1 MGALARRRSLR
12 VRNIGCQYSVAGFCH
27 EDGQLIT
34 ARTTENLGTDTAF
47 NACLTRKI
55 AKWGRLLLS
64 LLLFQTKKL
73 KVTESS
79 NRAWPTQWLSDRRIN
94 CGGGGI
100 SYPLGRVSPS
110 VSLFMQ
116 PRLVCGCLSPAPGRV
131 GCPPARDCRPSAQPD
146 ARPSR
151 P

>member
-34 ARTTENLGTDTAF
+34 ARTTENLETDTAF
-47 NACLTRKI
+47 NACLTRKR
-55 AKWGRLLLS
+55 AKRGRLLLS

-94 CGGGGI
+94 YGAHLVPFGQGVPICE
-100 SYPLGRVSPS
+100 SLHAAMTRLWVSVPS
-110 VSLFMQ
+110 
-116 PRLVCGCLSPAPGRV
+116 PRESGVPTG
-131 GCPPARDCRPSAQPD
+131 
-146 ARPSR
+146 SR
-151 P
+151 LQA